1 MKIGSIGYNHVHD
14 MKYENFIMDR
24 PKGPGA
30 VLLLLIK
37 TPAVFKVGGVQYQ
50 VKENS
55 FILMSADT
63 PCYYTA
69 QENVYTDDWVYFEND
84 DWDKG
89 YVEKLGIPM
98 DIPVYLGDMD
108 ELSHL
113 VHILVYEHYS
123 GAVNSEEI
131 EKRRI
136 PVKVV
141 QRCINAVIADLT
153 GWKDIRYSTQENAL
167 TLSHESLGELN
178 VDQLSDGIR
187 NIFAVVADIAYRCLL
202 LNPALGENAAQETS
216 GIVLIDEV
224 DMHLHPAWQQTIL
237 SDLRKAFP
245 RIQFI
250 VTTHSPQVL
259 SSIETR
265 HIRMLEN
272 GCCVPCE
279 GSTYGAESSRILEEV
294 FGISLRAK
302 TASREALDT
311 YLALI
316 QQGEHDSQQARDLR
330 AQLDKWLY
338 GDPILDNAD
347 MLIRRAERQKARE
360 PGRA

>member
-55 FILMSADT
+55 FILMSPDT

-84 DWDKG
+84 DWDKE

-131 EKRRI
+131 EKKYIDVLFLMLSR
-136 PVKVV
+136 
-141 QRCINAVIADLT
+141 
-153 GWKDIRYSTQENAL
+153 
-167 TLSHESLGELN
+167 TLKS
-178 VDQLSDGIR
+178 R
-187 NIFAVVADIAYRCLL
+187 N
-202 LNPALGENAAQETS
+202 
-216 GIVLIDEV
+216 
-224 DMHLHPAWQQTIL
+224 
-237 SDLRKAFP
+237 
-245 RIQFI
+245 
-250 VTTHSPQVL
+250 
-259 SSIETR
+259 
-265 HIRMLEN
+265 
-272 GCCVPCE
+272 
-279 GSTYGAESSRILEEV
+279 
-294 FGISLRAK
+294 
-302 TASREALDT
+302 
-311 YLALI
+311 
-316 QQGEHDSQQARDLR
+316 
-330 AQLDKWLY
+330 
-338 GDPILDNAD
+338 
-347 MLIRRAERQKARE
+347 
-360 PGRA
+360 